1 MTIGLGL
8 ASRKWAHALPQFVA
22 SYAGDTLWATAA
34 FWTVSV
40 ISPRTNLT
48 RRGLT
53 AFTIAVAVEVS
64 QLFHPRWLD
73 AIRETRLGGWILGF
87 GFLWSDL
94 ACYAAGVVLA
104 IAVDKLIFSE
114 RATS

>member
-1 MTIGLGL
+1 M
-8 ASRKWAHALPQFVA
+8 
-22 SYAGDTLWATAA
+22 LWATAA
-34 FWTVSV
+34 FWT
-40 ISPRTNLT
+40 ISLIIPGTN
-48 RRGLT
+48 RIPRGL
-53 AFTIAVAVEVS
+53 IALIISVAVELS

-104 IAVDKLIFSE
+104 IAVDKLIFAE
-114 RATS
+114 RTRR